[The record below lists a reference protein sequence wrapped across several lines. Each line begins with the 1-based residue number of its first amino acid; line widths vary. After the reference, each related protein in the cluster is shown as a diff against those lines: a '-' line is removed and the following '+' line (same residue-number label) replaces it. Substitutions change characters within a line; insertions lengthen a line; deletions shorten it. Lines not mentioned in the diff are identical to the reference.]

1 MNSDC
6 ASIVQKLNRCRV
18 SLKGWSRRTFG
29 NNKERIQSLRNSL
42 GWVQQQPYSELI
54 CKEEKALKEDL
65 EMAMPREEMYLH
77 QRSRLNWISYGDRN
91 TAFFHATMIQRRQR
105 NQLSKL
111 RVEGGSWVSSDRE
124 INEQLHDYFSS
135 LFQATG
141 PRNFD
146 LILGQV
152 EASVSQSMN
161 ISLTRPFSDEEIK

>member
-1 MNSDC
+1 
-6 ASIVQKLNRCRV
+6 
-18 SLKGWSRRTFG
+18 
-29 NNKERIQSLRNSL
+29 
-42 GWVQQQPYSELI
+42 
-54 CKEEKALKEDL
+54 
-65 EMAMPREEMYLH
+65 MAMPREEMYLH